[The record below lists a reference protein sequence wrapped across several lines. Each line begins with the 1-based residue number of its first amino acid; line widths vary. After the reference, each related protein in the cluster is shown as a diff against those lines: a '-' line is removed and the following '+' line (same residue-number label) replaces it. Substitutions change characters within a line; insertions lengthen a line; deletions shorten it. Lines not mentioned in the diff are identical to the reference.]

1 MNFPLSGDE
10 CLLVEGD
17 SSFILVGTSAEL
29 FSLCIETYD
38 AEFCQTVEAGD
49 LIVVS
54 APEGGDLRQA
64 WMLLELVRTYHQP
77 LLVLSKDHPGA
88 KRLSMVVSVA
98 SKIVLR
104 STIRRGTH
112 PEQHLVCSSEEM
124 NGLSLEKTPEGVSF
138 SQKRDDLKVSLYR
151 PDTVSNRE

>member
-17 SSFILVGTSAEL
+17 SSFILVGTSAER

-54 APEGGDLRQA
+54 APEGGNPRQA
-64 WMLLELVRTYHQP
+64 WMLLELVRTFHQP

-98 SKIVLR
+98 PKIVLH
-104 STIRRGTH
+104 SKIRRGTH

-124 NGLSLEKTPEGVSF
+124 NGLSLEKTPEGVLF
-138 SQKRDDLKVSLYR
+138 SKNEGDLKVSLYR
-151 PDTVSNRE
+151 TDTLSN